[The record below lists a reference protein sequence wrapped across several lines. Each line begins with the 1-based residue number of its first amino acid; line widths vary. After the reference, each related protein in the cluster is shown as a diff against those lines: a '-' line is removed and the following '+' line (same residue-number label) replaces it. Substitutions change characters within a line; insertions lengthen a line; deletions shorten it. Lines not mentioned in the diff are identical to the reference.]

1 MPLNP
6 LYWFALTHTTSI
18 WEGYDSHFTKSVKN
32 KEEGVTWNI
41 FLKENI
47 KCVFGLLMRL
57 VKKASPK
64 GFLERQDWETLSA
77 DLCPLYPLTSVLDP
91 CFY

>member
-1 MPLNP
+1 MHLH
-6 LYWFALTHTTSI
+6 THTLLASEKAMTPI
-18 WEGYDSHFTKSVKN
+18 LQKSVKN
-32 KEEGVTWNI
+32 KEEGVTWNVS
-41 FLKENI
+41 LEENI
-47 KCVFGLLMRL
+47 KYVFGLLMRL
-57 VKKASPK
+57 VKEASPK